1 MKWRA
6 AQGGLLAALAL
17 LLAACG
23 SSSTRALRA
32 LPTATA
38 TPAVP
43 AKPAPPPPDYHLLL
57 ANETISRMTLD
68 QELGQIFVVAYQY
81 TDANEPSL
89 TRMITEMGAGGVII
103 YPGFNV
109 VSIAQ
114 TKALT
119 DAMQAAAP
127 IPLIIGAD
135 EEGGGDEQL
144 GQIFPPHMAAYQI
157 GATGDPKVAAQQADI
172 IAGQLKQLGIN
183 ADFAPIVDVEAPDRI
198 WTRAFGHDPQMVTRL
213 GIAQVDAYQNDGI
226 IACPKHF
233 PGLGGADS
241 NPHFSLPV
249 INFSKDYLE
258 AHDWVPYR
266 ALLSHHPGMI
276 MTTDLLMPALDPVM
290 PAELSQPIVT
300 GILRNEIGY
309 DGVVIT
315 DALYMEGITAHY
327 SMAQAGVLAIQAG
340 NDMLEG
346 LAGPDQMRVMVD
358 ALRQAVDSGQI
369 SKARIDQSVRRI
381 LLLKMQYGL
390 FHLPIPRGEQRAGM
404 LVSAAPGLFVAAP
417 GVGLLPDP
425 RRRMPRGG

>member
-1 MKWRA
+1 MA
-6 AQGGLLAALAL
+6 LGALLVILAALA
-17 LLAACG
+17 ACG
-23 SSSTRALRA
+23 TTTSTRALRA
-32 LPTATA
+32 LPPA
-38 TPAVP
+38 TPTPV
-43 AKPAPPPPDYHLLL
+43 KPLSPPPDWHVQL
-57 ANETISRMTLD
+57 ANATISHMTLD
-68 QELGQIFVVAYQY
+68 QELGQLFVVAYEY
-81 TDANEPSL
+81 TDANEPAL
-89 TRMITEMGAGGVII
+89 TEMITDMGAGGVII
-103 YPGFNV
+103 YPGYNV
-109 VSIAQ
+109 ISIAQ

-157 GATGDPKVAAQQADI
+157 GATGDPTVAAQQADI

-183 ADFAPIVDVEAPDRI
+183 TDFAPIVDVEAPDRI
-198 WTRAFGHDPQMVTRL
+198 WTRAFGHSPDMVSQM
-213 GIAQVDAYQNDGI
+213 GIAQVDAYQSNGI

-233 PGLGGADS
+233 PGLGAADS

-249 INFSKDYLE
+249 ITSSKDYLE
-258 AHDWVPYR
+258 THDWVPYR

-327 SMAQAGVLAIQAG
+327 SMAEAGVLSIIAG
-340 NDMLEG
+340 NDMIEG
-346 LAGPDQMRVMVD
+346 LATPDQMRVMVS
-358 ALRQAVDSGQI
+358 ALRQAVQTGRI

-390 FHLPIPRGEQRAGM
+390 FHLPIPRGEQRVGT
-404 LVSAAPGLFVAAP
+404 LVFVLPGTSGGAALV
-417 GVGLLPDP
+417 PDP
-425 RRRMPRGG
+425 RRQTSRSL

>member
-1 MKWRA
+1 MA
-6 AQGGLLAALAL
+6 LGVLLVALAALA
-17 LLAACG
+17 ACG
-23 SSSTRALRA
+23 TPATSTRVLRPM
-32 LPTATA
+32 PTATL
-38 TPAVP
+38 TPARP
-43 AKPAPPPPDYHLLL
+43 LPPPPDYHLQL
-57 ANETISRMTLD
+57 ANATISHMTLD
-68 QELGQIFVVAYQY
+68 QELGQLFVVAYQY
-81 TDANEPSL
+81 TDANEPAL
-89 TRMITEMGAGGVII
+89 HEMITDMGAGGVII
-103 YPGFNV
+103 YPGYNV
-109 VSIAQ
+109 ISIAQ
-114 TKALT
+114 TSALT

-144 GQIFPPHMAAYQI
+144 GQVFPPHMAAYQI
-157 GATGDPKVAAQQADI
+157 GATGDPNVAAQQAGI

-183 ADFAPIVDVEAPDRI
+183 TDFAPIVDVEAPDRI
-198 WTRAFGHDPQMVTRL
+198 WTRAFGHDPQLVSQM
-213 GIAQVDAYQNDGI
+213 GIAQVDAYQNNGI

-233 PGLGGADS
+233 PGLGAADS

-249 INFSKDYLE
+249 INSSKDYLE
-258 AHDWVPYR
+258 THDWVPYR

-327 SMAQAGVLAIQAG
+327 SMAEAGVLSIIAG
-340 NDMLEG
+340 NDMIEG
-346 LAGPDQMRVMVD
+346 LATPDQMRVMVD
-358 ALRQAVDSGQI
+358 ALRQAVQSGRI

-390 FHLPIPRGEQRAGM
+390 FHFPIPRGAQRAGTLA
-404 LVSAAPGLFVAAP
+404 LVLPAIGGDPALV
-417 GVGLLPDP
+417 PDP
-425 RRRMPRGG
+425 WRQAHSGG